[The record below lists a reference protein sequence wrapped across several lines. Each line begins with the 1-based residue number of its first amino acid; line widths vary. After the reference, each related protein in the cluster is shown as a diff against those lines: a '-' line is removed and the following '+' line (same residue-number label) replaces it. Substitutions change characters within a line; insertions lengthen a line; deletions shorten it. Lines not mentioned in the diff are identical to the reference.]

1 MKNDHKHNKP
11 SHLTNTND
19 NNNNNNKHN
28 NKGKNKLWLKYCQTQ
43 VKLNKLS
50 RWVAGAIK
58 NKTISASNNVEAE
71 LGNKTFLK

>member
-11 SHLTNTND
+11 AHLTNTND
-19 NNNNNNKHN
+19 NNNN

-58 NKTISASNNVEAE
+58 NKAITASNNVEAE